1 MSELE
6 PVQILLVEDSE
17 ADAELTRRALD
28 KKGLGGHVTWVKDGE
43 EALEFLYRRGRYANT
58 SSPAPKLILLDLKM
72 PKVSGLDV
80 LRRVKS
86 DAGTKAIPVVM
97 LSSSAEESDLQE
109 SYELGVNSYVVKPVQ
124 FDQFLAQI
132 SAAAFYWSTIN
143 RVPRLI

>member
-1 MSELE
+1 
-6 PVQILLVEDSE
+6 
-17 ADAELTRRALD
+17 
-28 KKGLGGHVTWVKDGE
+28 
-43 EALEFLYRRGRYANT
+43 
-58 SSPAPKLILLDLKM
+58 M

-143 RVPRLI
+143 RVPRVI